1 MKKIFL
7 ILLLFC
13 INTSN
18 VYSIEPDVFIQST
31 INRASQILSKNIS
44 KEEKIN
50 QLKSIA
56 KETVDIKGVGFYSLG
71 SARKNLNDSQKIEYL
86 KLFEDYFLKSFSS
99 RLAEYTNPE
108 IEVNDKKFLNENY
121 TIVNSLLVGTSE
133 RPEVKIDWRVYTKD
147 PENPLIRDLI
157 IEGLSLARTQKE
169 EFSSILNS
177 NDGDINALF
186 KTLEEVGLQFS
197 VTRERIR
204 QIEAKALRK
213 LNHPSRSKQL
223 KSFLES

>member
-31 INRASQILSKNIS
+31 VNRASQILSKNIS

-108 IEVNDKKFLNENY
+108 IEVNDKKVLNENY

-186 KTLEEVGLQFS
+186 KTLEEFS
-197 VTRERIR
+197 
-204 QIEAKALRK
+204 K
-213 LNHPSRSKQL
+213 N
-223 KSFLES
+223 